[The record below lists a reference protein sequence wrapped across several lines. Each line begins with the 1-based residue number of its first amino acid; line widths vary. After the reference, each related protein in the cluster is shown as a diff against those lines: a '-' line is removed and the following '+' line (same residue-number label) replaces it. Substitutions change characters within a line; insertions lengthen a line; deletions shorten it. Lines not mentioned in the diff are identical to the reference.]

1 MSFQYP
7 QSSLLL
13 KAGANK
19 GEQGFINKK
28 EDSFAWSIVI
38 AFSKRRI
45 YGVVGTKN
53 TFSSNEIKGFYY
65 HIFHTKMN
73 VFKEIEDPP
82 IIVWDNSSIHKSSE
96 IHRFIEGSNARILT
110 ITPYNPWLNPT
121 EHLIGT
127 IKSKVKVQLN
137 QGRQVITHL
146 NNLEFWVWVLLER
159 RLMIFRKQI

>member
-19 GEQGFINKK
+19 GEQGFIDMK

-38 AFSKRRI
+38 TFSKRRI
-45 YGVVGTKN
+45 YWVVGTKN
-53 TFSSNEIKGFYY
+53 IFSSSEIKGFYF

-73 VFKEIEDPP
+73 VFKKIEDPS
-82 IIVWDNSSIHKSSE
+82 IITWDNSSIHKLSE

-110 ITPYNPWLNPT
+110 ITPYNPWLNPN
-121 EHLIGT
+121 EHQIGT
-127 IKSKVKVQLN
+127 IKSKIKIQLN

-146 NNLEFWVWVLLER
+146 N
-159 RLMIFRKQI
+159 I